1 MFNPSN
7 KQKIEALE
15 YCIDSFKDYLDAF
28 TDEFKEFKREIRND
42 FFDLKCKHEEAVE
55 AGGLA
60 VEQMR
65 YDIGHLKNRYEQL
78 DKWDDE
84 TRRKFTAIMNYL
96 NAGFKEGLRVVDNE
110 ECSEEV

>member
-15 YCIDSFKDYLDAF
+15 DCIDSFKDYLDAF
-28 TDEFKEFKREIRND
+28 TDEFKEFKREIGND
-42 FFDLKCKHEEAVE
+42 FFELKCKHEEAVE

-60 VEQMR
+60 VEQIQQ
-65 YDIGHLKNRYEQL
+65 DISLLQSRVDMLNE
-78 DKWDDE
+78 WDNQ
-84 TRRKFTAIMNYL
+84 TCSKFAAIMNYL
-96 NAGFKEGLRVVDNE
+96 DASFTEGLRVVDNE